1 MKKVISALALTA
13 LFANAH
19 FLTLLPTSDNIED
32 KKDANIK
39 IEAMFIHPFEQS
51 GMNMEKPKGIFV
63 NNSKNSLPLKETKK
77 FDNKAWETSY
87 SIDKPAVYKFFVQPE
102 PYFEESEGL
111 FISHVPKVIV
121 SAFGVEDGWE

>member
-13 LFANAH
+13 IFANAH
-19 FLTLLPTSDNIED
+19 FLTILPTSDNIED

-39 IEAMFIHPFEQS
+39 IDAMFIHPFEQS

-77 FDNKAWETSY
+77 FEHKAWETSY

-121 SAFGVEDGWE
+121 SAFGEPRSA